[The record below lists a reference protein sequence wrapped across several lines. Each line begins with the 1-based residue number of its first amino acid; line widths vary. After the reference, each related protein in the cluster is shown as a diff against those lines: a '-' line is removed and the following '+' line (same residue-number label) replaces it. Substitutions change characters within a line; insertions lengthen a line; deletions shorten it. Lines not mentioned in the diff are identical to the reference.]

1 MERKYKIL
9 ILVIIIL
16 ALVLSLVDAL
26 TNRSTLK
33 EGEQGGRGPTPTT
46 MRVSPPVTGT
56 VPSGPTSPISPP
68 PPTGGKTALPQALIA
83 KLPYATGDY
92 SIEYFPDTHQLSVTV
107 YSADSSVTEKEVYD
121 WLSKQGVADPMSLDI
136 LWSRNR
142 RFVR

>member
-68 PPTGGKTALPQALIA
+68 PLPQSLIA